1 MSMQP
6 LAFINARLVDPETG
20 YDGPGALLTVDG
32 TIAEVRRDGAF
43 PGLSPDTRVIDA
55 DGDGHQHSDADGDAI
70 TYTMTGAPS
79 GLALTTAGVLSW
91 TKAVKG
97 TYSLKITPKDSHGLS
112 GAAATIT
119 LTVTA

>member
-55 DGDGHQHSDADGDAI
+55 DGAMLCPGLVDI
-70 TYTMTGAPS
+70 RVKTGAGRGGRRRHLDRRAAGHRS
-79 GLALTTAGVLSW
+79 G
-91 TKAVKG
+91 
-97 TYSLKITPKDSHGLS
+97 DRRS
-112 GAAATIT
+112 GSG
-119 LTVTA
+119 